1 MKSASGTPSLLHY
14 GRLDGISDLILD
26 GVLSSLYDDIPRRR
40 RIDRSNISNI
50 SKEWNI
56 ITTVRSLVF

>member
-40 RIDRSNISNI
+40 RIDRSNIS
-50 SKEWNI
+50 K
-56 ITTVRSLVF
+56 

>member
-40 RIDRSNISNI
+40 RIDRSNIS
-50 SKEWNI
+50 KEWNI